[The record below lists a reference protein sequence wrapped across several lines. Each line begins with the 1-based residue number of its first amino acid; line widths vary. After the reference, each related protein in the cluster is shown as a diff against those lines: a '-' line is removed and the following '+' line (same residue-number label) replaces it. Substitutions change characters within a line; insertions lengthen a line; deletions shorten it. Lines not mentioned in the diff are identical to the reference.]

1 MNKPVL
7 LVVDDDAQ
15 VLAAVRRDLRGR
27 YRESYMVVS
36 ASSGEEALAT
46 IRELKA
52 RGDELAL
59 VISDQRMP
67 GVQGTEVLARSREI
81 YPLARRVMLTAYSDI
96 DAAIKAINE
105 AHLDHY
111 LAKPWD
117 PPEERLFPVVDDLLD
132 GWQASYLPEAKG
144 LRLVGHQWSPRS
156 HAIKDFLAGNL
167 IPYRWLDIERDPDA
181 RTLMD
186 AAGVTSDGL
195 PALVFEDGSVLRSPE
210 PRQVAER
217 LGRPL
222 SAAFDLY
229 DLVIVGAGPAG
240 LAAAVYGASEG
251 LRTVLLDEHAPGG
264 QAGSSSRIENYL
276 GFPAGVSGSELTRRA
291 VTQAQRLGAEFLV
304 PLEAIGVSIDGG
316 YKRLALGDGRE
327 IVTRTLL
334 AATGMAYR
342 EHPAPGVSEHAGAGV
357 YYGSATTEAP
367 VFAGRRVV
375 VVGGGNSAGQSAMH
389 LSRYAKDVQ
398 IVVRRDSLRDT
409 MSQYL
414 IDQIAKTPTHPAA
427 APHGTRAR
435 RGERPSRTR
444 HVPVDRRRHEPG
456 GGDRRRLRVHRH
468 QAAQRLAARRRAT
481 RRERLRADRPG
492 PDDGRRVRAD
502 LEGTPRAAVARDQ
515 RPRRLRG
522 RRHPRRRDEPRGVSR
537 GRGIDGRAVRAR
549 VSRADLSPWS
559 RRPARLPGFRQR
571 QGEAA
576 LLPLAGHL
584 EAGAI
589 EHRREIVDAVL
600 VGTLGP
606 DRLAGVERDVDP
618 GRAHLHALSR
628 PADQVHLDPGR
639 GRVPDRAV
647 RELRSRRSRRR
658 APGSRAPAGCD

>member
-1 MNKPVL
+1 VNKPIL

-27 YRESYMVVS
+27 YRESYLVVS
-36 ASSGEEALAT
+36 ASSGEDALAT

-67 GVQGTEVLARSREI
+67 GVQGTEVLAGSREI

-132 GWQASYLPEAKG
+132 SWQASYLPEAKG
-144 LRLVGHQWSPRS
+144 LRLVGLQWSPQS

-181 RTLMD
+181 RTLLD
-186 AAGVTSDGL
+186 AVGVTSDEL

-210 PRQVAER
+210 PRRVAER

-251 LRTVLLDEHAPGG
+251 LRTVLLDRHAPGG

-327 IVTRTLL
+327 IVARTLL

-342 EHPAPGVSEHAGAGV
+342 EHPAPGVSEHTGAGV

-367 VFAGRRVV
+367 EFTGRRVV
-375 VVGGGNSAGQSAMH
+375 VVGGGNSAGQSAMY

-398 IVVRRDSLRDT
+398 IVIRRDSLRST

-414 IDQIAKTPTHPAA
+414 IDQIAKTPHI
-427 APHGTRAR
+427 
-435 RGERPSRTR
+435 
-444 HVPVDRRRHEPG
+444 
-456 GGDRRRLRVHRH
+456 RLRPRTE
-468 QAAQRLAARRRAT
+468 L
-481 RRERLRADRPG
+481 ERV
-492 PDDGRRVRAD
+492 DGN
-502 LEGTPRAAVARDQ
+502 
-515 RPRRLRG
+515 
-522 RRHPRRRDEPRGVSR
+522 
-537 GRGIDGRAVRAR
+537 
-549 VSRADLSPWS
+549 
-559 RRPARLPGFRQR
+559 
-571 QGEAA
+571 
-576 LLPLAGHL
+576 GHL
-584 EAGAI
+584 ERVTFRSTDDGTSRVEEMDAVFVFIGTRPRSDWLPADVRRDGRGFVLTGRDLMTGGGYAPLWKERRDPLSLETSVPGVFAAGDIRAGAMN
-589 EHRREIVDAVL
+589 RVASAVGEGSM
-600 VGTLGP
+600 VV
-606 DRLAGVERDVDP
+606 RFVHEYLA
-618 GRAHLHALSR
+618 LT
-628 PADQVHLDPGR
+628 
-639 GRVPDRAV
+639 
-647 RELRSRRSRRR
+647 
-658 APGSRAPAGCD
+658 